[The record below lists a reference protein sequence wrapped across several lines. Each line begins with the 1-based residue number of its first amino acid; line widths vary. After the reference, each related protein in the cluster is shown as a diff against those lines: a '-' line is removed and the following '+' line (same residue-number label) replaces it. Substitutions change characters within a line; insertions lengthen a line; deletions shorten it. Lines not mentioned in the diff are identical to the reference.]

1 MDIILASRNK
11 KKIKELKKIIEDSMV
26 LTEDRT
32 VNIHIPDEFSQC
44 GEVEEDGDTFTA
56 NAVKKALYIA
66 ECSGMTAVADDS
78 GIEVDALNGA
88 PGVYSARYAGEPAD
102 DMANNRKLL
111 DDLKDVPDEK
121 RAARFV
127 CCIALASGGEMQ
139 TFTGYVEGRI
149 GRENRG
155 ENGFGYDPLFYPEG
169 HDRTFAEMKDEEKHS
184 MSHRGRA
191 LEKLRQYIKEH
202 GLERL

>member
-1 MDIILASRNK
+1 
-11 KKIKELKKIIEDSMV
+11 
-26 LTEDRT
+26 
-32 VNIHIPDEFSQC
+32 
-44 GEVEEDGDTFTA
+44 
-56 NAVKKALYIA
+56 
-66 ECSGMTAVADDS
+66 
-78 GIEVDALNGA
+78 
-88 PGVYSARYAGEPAD
+88 
-102 DMANNRKLL
+102 MANNRKLL
-111 DDLKDVPDEK
+111 DDLKNVPDEK
-121 RAARFV
+121 RSARFV
-127 CCIALASGGEMQ
+127 CCIALASGGEVQ

-155 ENGFGYDPLFYPEG
+155 ANGFGYDPLFFPEG

>member
-202 GLERL
+202 GLEQL